1 MPTIEDRVDDLTVSV
16 SGKRRLKARWWRR
29 PRPRGVLI
37 IAHGFGEHGG
47 SYAYAAEALG
57 LALEIDVVAHDFLGH
72 GRSPGR
78 RGVVRRY
85 EDLVEDLQAVVSWAR
100 RRFVGLPIYLLGHS
114 NGGQVVLRYA
124 IEHGGSVAGVIVS
137 NPFLRI
143 AMPIPPVKLWL
154 GRLLMRFAPWI
165 TLNANTPSSGMTS
178 DPEVQA
184 SSQSDALRHD
194 RISPPLFFGMVMGG
208 EMLISRAAEFRPALL
223 MLIGGQDPLVDPQ
236 SGREFFDR
244 VEVEDK
250 TLILYPKMLHEPLN
264 EIGREKVVADI
275 AHWLAVRLG
284 HPASNA

>member
-1 MPTIEDRVDDLTVSV
+1 MPTIEDRVDDVTVSV

-29 PRPRGVLI
+29 PQPRGVLVV
-37 IAHGFGEHGG
+37 AHGFGEHGG
-47 SYAYAAEALG
+47 AYAYAAEALG

-85 EDLVEDLQAVVSWAR
+85 EDLVDDLQAVVSWAR
-100 RRFVGLPIYLLGHS
+100 RRFIGLPIYLLGHS

-124 IEHGGSVAGVIVS
+124 IEHGDAVAGVIVS

-143 AMPIPPVKLWL
+143 AMPIPRAKLWL
-154 GRLLMRFAPWI
+154 GRMLMRFAPWI
-165 TLNANTPSSGMTS
+165 TLKAHTPSGGMTS
-178 DPEVQA
+178 DPGIQA
-184 SSQSDALRHD
+184 SFQSDALRHH
-194 RISPPLFFGMVMGG
+194 RISPPLFFGMVLGG
-208 EMLISRAAEFRPALL
+208 EMLISRAAEFRPPLL

-244 VEVEDK
+244 VEAEDK

-275 AHWLAVRLG
+275 VRWLAVHLDR
-284 HPASNA
+284 PAAGG